1 VDEASGLSQILLD
14 AKRSVGRSSFQD
26 GIIPHRKRSIAV
38 AATVAGADRA
48 AVTARGGQ
56 RIAVDLAG
64 PGCRGRAGPS
74 TWEEALSVKPAAPA
88 P

>member
-1 VDEASGLSQILLD
+1 MRSG
-14 AKRSVGRSSFQD
+14 RSVALVFKTGLFRAESA
-26 GIIPHRKRSIAV
+26 IAV

-64 PGCRGRAGPS
+64 PGAVPCRAGAS
-74 TWEEALSVKPAAPA
+74 TWEEALSVKPAAA
-88 P
+88 A